1 MKRAITIFLIGIM
14 MLVMSAC
21 GGKPASD
28 EIEMESESVGTTEE
42 QDSSTSD
49 TKTESSEDEI
59 HYADLLPVTTDY
71 FKNGEISIIDPD
83 GGTAYSFRV
92 ANYQDGEYEEYIE
105 ACKSNGFDDV
115 TYEGENDGGKMFY
128 AYSGDGK
135 YYLQVMLG
143 YQIEAVDIICKESTK
158 DRGDSSTASEES
170 ETPKEPATSEET
182 SNNSNISPEFK
193 EAMDSYEEF
202 FNEYCEFMKKY
213 TNSDDAASMLADYTD
228 YMTKYTETMEKMDT
242 INQDELSTAEVAYY
256 TEVSARISQKL
267 LEVAQ

>member
-21 GGKPASD
+21 GWKPASD

-115 TYEGENDGGKMFY
+115 TYEGGNEGG
-128 AYSGDGK
+128 
-135 YYLQVMLG
+135 
-143 YQIEAVDIICKESTK
+143 IIFKESTK